1 MEPFAMT
8 QNGKAVFCMCED
20 LYITGNIIY
29 GDTLPPIALKSTDGR
44 SHQLIAGNESD
55 RGYVEG
61 VGQSANFG
69 AIYSC
74 LHLSKTSLLVV
85 DFSNHCLRLIN
96 RLSQQTMP
104 FIGNCTKR
112 GFRDG
117 IEPLFKGPWKVILDL
132 MNNDQLLLLDKY
144 NHALRA
150 INMLN
155 MSASTLAVFNTSLQQ
170 NSIAQHTNG
179 NVYVFESS
187 TIIEYDY
194 VTRSI
199 TLVAGSGHGTGELR
213 DGPLLESQFATVWT
227 VDMIFL
233 TSNYM
238 LVTDM
243 RNQRLRLVDF
253 GWNMVF
259 SICID
264 GGRLYGRRNLTRCR
278 VHNPRALLTVN
289 NTLFIGLNEGIDSIQ
304 GSLKFEFLRSPS
316 TT

>member
-1 MEPFAMT
+1 MT

-20 LYITGNIIY
+20 RHITGNIIY

-61 VGQSANFG
+61 VGHAAQFG

-117 IEPLFKGPWKVILDL
+117 IDPLFKGPWKVILDL
-132 MNNDQLLLLDKY
+132 MNNDRLLLLDKY

-155 MSASTLAVFNTSLQQ
+155 ISASTLAVFNTSLQQ

-194 VTRSI
+194 VT
-199 TLVAGSGHGTGELR
+199 
-213 DGPLLESQFATVWT
+213 
-227 VDMIFL
+227 
-233 TSNYM
+233 
-238 LVTDM
+238 
-243 RNQRLRLVDF
+243 
-253 GWNMVF
+253 
-259 SICID
+259 
-264 GGRLYGRRNLTRCR
+264 
-278 VHNPRALLTVN
+278 
-289 NTLFIGLNEGIDSIQ
+289 
-304 GSLKFEFLRSPS
+304 
-316 TT
+316 